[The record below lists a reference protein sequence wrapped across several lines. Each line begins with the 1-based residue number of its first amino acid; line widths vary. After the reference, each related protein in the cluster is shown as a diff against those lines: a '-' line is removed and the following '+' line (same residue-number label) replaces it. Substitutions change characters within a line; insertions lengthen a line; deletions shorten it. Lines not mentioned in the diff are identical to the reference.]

1 MIIEVVGLKKVNFTG
16 NDGNQIN
23 GVNIYYTAA
32 SQPNVVGLETGK
44 VFISNEKLRL
54 LGLNKIEEG
63 SYEIFYNRYQKID
76 VLRPV

>member
-23 GVNIYYTAA
+23 GLNIYYTAA
-32 SQPNVVGLETGK
+32 AQPNVVGLEAGK
-44 VFISNEKLRL
+44 FFVSNEKLRL